1 MGYFIIFLILVSFT
15 AFYLIDRSLDYRN
28 AVDLLNRELN
38 GLKVWRAVKLQKGV
52 DPEWVEQEYRS
63 KKYFIEEQIRAAIKD
78 ADDNEMWG

>member
-15 AFYLIDRSLDYRN
+15 AFHFIDRSLDYRN
-28 AVDLLNRELN
+28 PVDRINGELS

-52 DPEWVEQEYRS
+52 DPDWVEKEYQS
-63 KKYFIEEQIRAAIKD
+63 KKYYLEEQIQSAIKE